1 MASGKTWMKVRR
13 VSKHFG
19 AVTALNAV
27 DLELRLGE
35 VTALV
40 GDNGA
45 GKSTLVKILSGAHQ
59 PSTGELEVDG
69 KPVLLGSPAKA
80 RMVGVSTIFQEL
92 ALVEN
97 LTVYENVFLGREMVR
112 SFYGVPIL
120 DKRRMRERVEHL
132 IAELG
137 AHLPSL
143 SVPVAALS
151 GGQRQAV
158 AIARVLDLDTKLV
171 IMDEP
176 TAALAVVETRKV
188 LRLIEQLRNKGKAV
202 LLVSHNLGDVFEVAD
217 RILVLLRGRKAVE
230 LEKEKTNPEE
240 VVGWITGALAEN
252 RVTDPSREQ
261 HK

>member
-1 MASGKTWMKVRR
+1 VKAPGQVWIEARQ
-13 VSKHFG
+13 VSKSFG
-19 AVTALNAV
+19 AVTALDAV
-27 DLELRLGE
+27 DLALRLGE

-45 GKSTLVKILSGAHQ
+45 GKSTLVKILSGAHR
-59 PSTGELEVDG
+59 PSSGGLWIEG
-69 KPVLLGSPAKA
+69 KPVLLDVPAKA
-80 RMVGVSTIFQEL
+80 RMWGVATIFQEL

-112 SFYGVPIL
+112 RLWGMPIL

-137 AHLPSL
+137 AHLPSP
-143 SVPVAALS
+143 SVPVATLS

-158 AIARVLDLDTKLV
+158 AIARALDLDTQLV

-188 LRLIEQLRNKGKAV
+188 LRLIAQLRSKGKAV
-202 LLVSHNLGDVFEVAD
+202 LLVSHNLNDVFEVAD
-217 RILVLLRGRKAVE
+217 RILVLLRGRKVVE
-230 LEKEKTNPEE
+230 LEKQKTNPEE
-240 VVGWITGALAEN
+240 VVGWITGAHAGTEG
-252 RVTDPSREQ
+252 VET
-261 HK
+261 H